1 MLPWRERRRHCSYG
15 GVTVFEHELA
25 RSVLLER
32 LIEANSP
39 EVRFRKEWQALRA
52 EDARISETEAEANP
66 VDLFL
71 QGKEIERAA

>member
-1 MLPWRERRRHCSYG
+1 MLPWRERRRYCSYG
-15 GVTVFEHELA
+15 GVSVIEHEMA
-25 RSVLLER
+25 RSVLLGR

-52 EDARISETEAEANP
+52 NEARIRETEAEQHP

-71 QGKEIERAA
+71 QGKELERAA

>member
-1 MLPWRERRRHCSYG
+1 M
-15 GVTVFEHELA
+15 A

>member
-1 MLPWRERRRHCSYG
+1 M
-15 GVTVFEHELA
+15 A
-25 RSVLLER
+25 RSVLLGR

-52 EDARISETEAEANP
+52 NEARIPKTETEQHP

-71 QGKEIERAA
+71 QGKGARAGGLTAFNARNLAFG

>member
-1 MLPWRERRRHCSYG
+1 M
-15 GVTVFEHELA
+15 A

-71 QGKEIERAA
+71 QGKGIERAA

>member
-1 MLPWRERRRHCSYG
+1 MI
-15 GVTVFEHELA
+15 EHELV
-25 RSVLLER
+25 RSVLLGR

-52 EDARISETEAEANP
+52 NEARNRDNDADEHP

-71 QGKEIERAA
+71 KGKELDRAA